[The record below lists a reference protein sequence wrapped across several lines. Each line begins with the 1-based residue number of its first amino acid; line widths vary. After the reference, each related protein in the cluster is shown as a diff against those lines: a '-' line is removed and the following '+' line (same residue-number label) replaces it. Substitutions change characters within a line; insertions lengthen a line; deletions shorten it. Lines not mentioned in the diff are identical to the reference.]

1 MTLGLAFW
9 ILMLLW
15 LVLGFWWAWP
25 VGAAVTVHAWFPV
38 GGTILIFALFFIV
51 GWQIFGPPIH
61 R

>member
-15 LVLGFWWAWP
+15 LVLGVYWRWP
-25 VGAAVTVHAWFPV
+25 GAAGPFWPLGADLLLFLLLL
-38 GGTILIFALFFIV
+38 IL
-51 GWQIFGPPIH
+51 GWGEFGAPLH